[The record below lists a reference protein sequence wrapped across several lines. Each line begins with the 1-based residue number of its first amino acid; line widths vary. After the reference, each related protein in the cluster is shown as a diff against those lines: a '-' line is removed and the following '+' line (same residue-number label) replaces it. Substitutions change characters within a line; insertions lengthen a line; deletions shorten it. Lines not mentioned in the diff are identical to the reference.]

1 MKSIF
6 AVIIA
11 GLLAVPSAA
20 FADEEKAQTTIK
32 NQLEAFLARDDN
44 KAYSYAAPNVQQ
56 IFPNVNAFMSMVRN
70 GYPQVYSPKF
80 YSFGRTRDLENGQIA
95 QEVELT
101 GPKNREW
108 AALYTLE
115 VQADGEM
122 RITGVQVVPSSS
134 TAL

>member
-1 MKSIF
+1 MRTIF
-6 AVIIA
+6 AAIA
-11 GLLAVPSAA
+11 ISLLLIPSSG
-20 FADEEKAQTTIK
+20 FADEQKVQTTIK
-32 NQLEAFLARDDN
+32 NQLEAFIARDDM

-56 IFPNVNAFMSMVRN
+56 IFPNVNAFMAMVRN
-70 GYPQVYSPKF
+70 GYPRVYSPKY
-80 YSFGRTRDLENGQIA
+80 YSFGRTRDLANGQIA

-115 VQADGEM
+115 EQADGEM